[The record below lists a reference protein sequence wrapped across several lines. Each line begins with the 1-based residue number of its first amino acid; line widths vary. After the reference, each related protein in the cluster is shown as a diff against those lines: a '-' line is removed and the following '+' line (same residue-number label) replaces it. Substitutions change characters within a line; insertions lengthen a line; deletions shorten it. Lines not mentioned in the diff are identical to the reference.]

1 VKLLKILAFGA
12 VGYACFFFPI
22 LLGLF
27 GFWLCRLLGLSSYAS
42 KMVGTALFSICPML
56 LMGHALA
63 SARAAKLKPKSVRPE
78 SDGSN
83 VRELPSS
90 AYDQIIEIWK
100 TSIDVQQHFN
110 GLELQIRNFAVT
122 LLVAILG
129 ATAFALK
136 EHYVVSIFGSTF
148 SLAVAICLAGVAGL
162 LGFYFMDRHWYH
174 RLLIGSVKQ
183 TIAIER
189 TVRSKVPELSL
200 SQAIGDES
208 PLFWG
213 PFEIHSSEKIDIF
226 YSLGLAI
233 LVLLAWVLLLADNNV
248 GQTIQSPPSVASPA
262 QSEGTLIHNYV
273 IGACNKRTNVSSPR
287 KKKEPAPC
295 QNLKNQ

>member
-1 VKLLKILAFGA
+1 VKLLKILGFGA
-12 VGYACFFFPI
+12 VGYACFFFPV

-27 GFWLCRLLGLSSYAS
+27 GFWLCRFFGLSSYTA
-42 KMVGTALFSICPML
+42 KVVGTALFSICPML

-63 SARAAKLKPKSVRPE
+63 SARATKLKPKSVHHDP
-78 SDGSN
+78 DGSD

-100 TSIDVQQHFN
+100 TSVDVQQHFN

-122 LLVAILG
+122 LLVTILG

-148 SLAVAICLAGVAGL
+148 SLAVAICLAGAAGL

-189 TVRSKVPELSL
+189 TVRSKVPELAL
-200 SQAIGDES
+200 TEAIGNES

-233 LVLLAWVLLLADNNV
+233 LVLLAWVLLLAGNDA
-248 GQTIQSPPSVASPA
+248 GQPIQNPPSATSPA

-273 IGACNKRTNVSSPR
+273 IAECNKRPKLSSPR